1 MQFNHS
7 YVGLRRNS
15 KSGRNYANAYLIKEG
30 NDEMTKMR
38 DVLLTEVALRDGSH
52 AVRHQFTVEQ
62 VTTVAKALDE
72 ANVPYIE
79 VSHGDGL
86 GGSSLQYGLSLTNE
100 MELIEA
106 AASAVEQAKIAVLLI
121 PGIGT
126 MPQLKEAAQLG
137 AKMARIATH
146 VTEADVSHQ
155 HIALAKELGMETVGF
170 LMMSH
175 MAPPNKLLEQAKLM
189 ESYGADTVYV
199 VDSAGALLPHQVRDR
214 IRLLKE
220 NLSVNIGFHA
230 HNNLSLAM
238 ANTLVAIEE
247 GATRIDGSI
256 RCLGAGAGK
265 TQTEVAVAVLDKLNI
280 RTGIDVYKM
289 MDIAEEL
296 VAPILEKPQEITRDS
311 LVLGYAGVYSSFLLH
326 AQRAAQ
332 HFGIDSRSILV
343 ELGKRQVVGGQEDMI
358 MDVAAE
364 LSKEKSELSV

>member
-1 MQFNHS
+1 
-7 YVGLRRNS
+7 
-15 KSGRNYANAYLIKEG
+15 
-30 NDEMTKMR
+30 MTHER
-38 DVLLTEVALRDGSH
+38 DVLITEVALRDGSH
-52 AVRHQFTVEQ
+52 AIRHQFTVEQ
-62 VTTVAKALDE
+62 VTSIAKALDE

-100 MELIEA
+100 LELIEA
-106 AASAVEQAKIAVLLI
+106 AASVVNNAKIAVLLL

-126 MPQLKEAAQLG
+126 MPELKQAAQLG

-146 VTEADVSHQ
+146 VTEADVSPQ
-155 HIALAKELGMETVGF
+155 HIATAKDLGLETVGF

-175 MAPPNKLLEQAKLM
+175 MAPTAKLVEQAKLM

-199 VDSAGALLPHQVRDR
+199 VDSAGALLPHQVSER
-214 IRLLKE
+214 IRALKDT
-220 NLSVNIGFHA
+220 LTVNVGFHA

-238 ANTLVAIEE
+238 ANTLAAIQE

-256 RCLGAGAGK
+256 RCLGAGAGN
-265 TQTEVAVAVLDKLNI
+265 TQTEVLVSVLDKMGI
-280 RTGIDVYKM
+280 KTGVDLFKM

-311 LVLGYAGVYSSFLLH
+311 LVLGYAGVYSSFLLF
-326 AQRAAQ
+326 AQRAAKK
-332 HFGIDSRSILV
+332 FNIDSREILI
-343 ELGKRQVVGGQEDMI
+343 ELGRRQVVGGQEDMI

-364 LSKEKSELSV
+364 LAAKKHAVNFI